1 VRTGKETDS
10 RKEEQTIMATNLKSR
25 VLNNTDIIAALGLV
39 SIVVMMVVPLPAGL
53 LDILITLNITASVLT
68 LMLAVFA
75 QDPLEFSALPS
86 LLLTLTLFR
95 LSLNI
100 SATRLILLD
109 GHAGEI
115 IQQFGEF
122 VIRGDAVVG
131 FIIFI
136 ILVLVQFIVITKGA
150 ERVSEVAARFT
161 LDAMPGK
168 QMSIDADLNAGMI
181 NEQQARDRRKAIQQE
196 ADFYGAM
203 DGSTKFVKGDAIAAI
218 IILFINIIGGFI
230 TGVVVQDMPLLEA
243 LHKYTL
249 LTIGEGLVSQIPALL
264 ISTSTGLVVTRA
276 ASDSNLGNDL
286 FKQLFKKPKALFI
299 TAGVLSMLALLGLPK
314 LPLFIVSAAL
324 IGTGIMLQRNSKVS
338 VVEESAAARETEIE
352 ESKKPENVLNLLQ
365 VDNMELEL
373 GYALIALVDVQQGG
387 DLLDRIVLIRR
398 QIASELGFIVPVIRV
413 RDNMNLQPNQYV
425 IKIRGAE
432 IASGEILA
440 DHYMAMSGGFDDEG
454 IPGTP
459 TKEPAFGLDAK
470 WINAIYR
477 EQAELNGWMVVDAP
491 TVLATHI
498 TEVIKSQAWE
508 ILNRQDVKTLIDH
521 AKELAPAVVDE
532 LIPDM
537 LSLGQVQKVLANL
550 LREKVSIRDMVSILE
565 TLSDYAQGTK
575 DIDRL
580 TEHVR
585 QGLARQILQPLLGKD
600 KSLPVMTLDP
610 QIEQQILDSIQ
621 PSDYGTYLALDPK
634 VLHVLMQNLTREVEK
649 VVLKGLTPVI
659 VCAPLVRINLKRVTE
674 RQIPQLMVLSYN
686 ELVQG
691 VQVQAVGMVGMDRA
705 S

>member
-1 VRTGKETDS
+1 
-10 RKEEQTIMATNLKSR
+10 MATALKR
-25 VLNNTDIIAALGLV
+25 RFLDNTDIVAAMGIV
-39 SIVVMMVVPLPAGL
+39 GIVVMMVVPLPAGL
-53 LDILITLNITASVLT
+53 LDILITLNISGTVLT

-75 QDPLEFSALPS
+75 EDPLEFSALPS
-86 LLLTLTLFR
+86 LLLIMTLFR

-100 SATRLILLD
+100 STTRLVLLD
-109 GHAGEI
+109 GYAGQV
-115 IQQFGEF
+115 IQQFAQF
-122 VIRGDAVVG
+122 VIRGNMVVG
-131 FIIFI
+131 FIVFA
-136 ILVLVQFIVITKGA
+136 ILVVVQFIVITKGA

-218 IILFINIIGGFI
+218 IILFINIVGGFI
-230 TGVVVQDMPLLEA
+230 SGVAIQGMPLLEA
-243 LHKYTL
+243 LQKYTM
-249 LTIGEGLVSQIPALL
+249 LTIGDGLVSQIPALL
-264 ISTSTGLVVTRA
+264 ISTATGLVVTRA
-276 ASDSNLGNDL
+276 ASDKNLGEDL
-286 FKQLFKKPKALFI
+286 SKQLFRNPKAMYI
-299 TAGVLSMLALLGLPK
+299 TAGVLILLALLGLPK
-314 LPLFIVSAAL
+314 LPMFIVAAVL
-324 IGTGIMLQRNSKVS
+324 LAAGILLQRNSKVS
-338 VVEESAAARETEIE
+338 VFEKTEAAIESEIE
-352 ESKKPENVLNLLQ
+352 ESKKPENVLSLLQ
-365 VDNMELEL
+365 IDHMELEL
-373 GYALIALVDVQQGG
+373 GYALIVLVDVHQGG

-425 IKIRGAE
+425 IKIRGSE
-432 IASGEILA
+432 IASGELLA
-440 DHYMAMSGGFDDEG
+440 DHYMAMSNGFEDDS

-470 WINAIYR
+470 WINAMHR

-508 ILNRQDVKTLIDH
+508 ILDRQDVKTLIDH
-521 AKELAPAVVDE
+521 VKEQAPSVVEE
-532 LIPDM
+532 LIPDI
-537 LSLGQVQKVLANL
+537 LSLGQVQKVLSNL
-550 LREKVSIRDMVSILE
+550 LRERVSIRDMVSILE
-565 TLSDYAQGTK
+565 TLADQAQVTK
-575 DIDRL
+575 DLDRL

-585 QGLARQILQPLLGKD
+585 QALARQILQPLVGKD
-600 KSLPVMTLDP
+600 KVLPVLTLDP

-634 VLHVLMQNLTREVEK
+634 MLQVIVQGLTREVEK
-649 VVLKGLTPVI
+649 VIQKGLTPIV

-674 RQIPQLMVLSYN
+674 RQLPQLIVLSYN

-691 VQVQAVGMVGMDRA
+691 VQVQAVGMVGMDHA

>member
-1 VRTGKETDS
+1 MSANVKGRF
-10 RKEEQTIMATNLKSR
+10 
-25 VLNNTDIIAALGLV
+25 LNNTDIVAALGLV

-75 QDPLEFSALPS
+75 KDPLEFSALPS

-109 GHAGEI
+109 GHAGDI

-181 NEQQARDRRKAIQQE
+181 NEEQARDRRKAIQQE

-230 TGVVVQDMPLLEA
+230 TGVVMQDMPLVEA

-249 LTIGEGLVSQIPALL
+249 LTIGDGLVSQIPALL
-264 ISTSTGLVVTRA
+264 ISTATGLVVTRA
-276 ASDSNLGNDL
+276 ATESNLGEDL
-286 FKQLFKKPKALFI
+286 VKQLFRQPKALFI

-314 LPLFIVSAAL
+314 VPLFTVSAVL
-324 IGTGIMLQRNSKVS
+324 IGMGMMLQRNSKVS
-338 VVEESAAARETEIE
+338 VIKETAAVRETEIE

-365 VDNMELEL
+365 VDHMELEL
-373 GYALIALVDVQQGG
+373 GYALIALVDVHQGG

-413 RDNMNLQPNQYV
+413 RDNMNLQPNQYI

-440 DHYMAMSGGFDDEG
+440 DHFMAMSGGFDDEG

-470 WINAIYR
+470 WINAMYR

-508 ILNRQDVKTLIDH
+508 ILSRQDVKTLVDH

-537 LSLGQVQKVLANL
+537 LSLGQVQKVLSNL
-550 LREKVSIRDMVSILE
+550 LRERVSIRDMVSILE
-565 TLSDYAQGTK
+565 TLADYAQVTK
-575 DIDRL
+575 DLDRL

-585 QGLARQILQPLLGKD
+585 QALARQILQPLLGKD

-634 VLHVLMQNLTREVEK
+634 VLQVLMQNLTREVEK

-674 RQIPQLMVLSYN
+674 RQLPQLMVLSYN

-691 VQVQAVGMVGMDRA
+691 IQVQAVGMVGMDRA

>member
-1 VRTGKETDS
+1 
-10 RKEEQTIMATNLKSR
+10 MAVSMKRRL
-25 VLNNTDIIAALGLV
+25 LDNTDILAAIGMV
-39 SIVVMMVVPLPAGL
+39 GIVVMMVVPLPEGF

-68 LMLAVFA
+68 IMLAVFA
-75 QDPLEFSALPS
+75 KDPLEFSALPS

-109 GHAGEI
+109 GSAGQV
-115 IQQFGEF
+115 IQQFGAF
-122 VIRGDAVVG
+122 VIRGNPVVG

-181 NEQQARDRRKAIQQE
+181 TEQQARDRRTAIQQE

-218 IILFINIIGGFI
+218 IILFINIVGGFI
-230 TGVVVQDMPLLEA
+230 MGVAMEGMPLLEA

-249 LTIGEGLVSQIPALL
+249 LTIGEGLVSQIPALM
-264 ISTSTGLVVTRA
+264 ISTATGLVVTRA
-276 ASDSNLGNDL
+276 ASEQNLGNDL
-286 FKQLFKKPKALFI
+286 AKQLFRNPKALFI
-299 TAGVLSMLALLGLPK
+299 TAGVLIILAFLGLPP
-314 LPLFIVSAAL
+314 LPLMIVAIAL
-324 IGTGIMLQRNSKVS
+324 IGAGIMLQKNSKVS
-338 VVEESAAARETEIE
+338 VVEETAAARESEIE

-365 VDNMELEL
+365 IDHMELEL
-373 GYALIALVDVQQGG
+373 GYALIALVDIQQGG

-398 QIASELGFIVPVIRV
+398 QIASEMGFIVPVIRV

-440 DHYMAMSGGFDDEG
+440 DHYMAMSSGFDDDS

-477 EQAELNGWMVVDAP
+477 EQAELSGWMVVDAP

-498 TEVIKSQAWE
+498 TEVIKTQAWE

-521 AKELAPAVVDE
+521 VKEQSPAVVEE
-532 LIPDM
+532 LIPD
-537 LSLGQVQKVLANL
+537 LLNLGQVQKVLSNL
-550 LREKVSIRDMVSILE
+550 LRERVSIRDMVSILE
-565 TLSDYAQGTK
+565 TLADQAQVTK
-575 DIDRL
+575 DLDRL
-580 TEHVR
+580 TEHIR
-585 QGLARQILQPLLGKD
+585 QTLARQILQPLVGKD
-600 KSLPVMTLDP
+600 KTLNVITLDP
-610 QIEQQILDSIQ
+610 QIEQQILDSIH

-634 VLHVLMQNLTREVEK
+634 MLQVLVQNLTKEVEK
-649 VVLKGLTPVI
+649 VMLKGLTPVI

-674 RQIPQLMVLSYN
+674 RQLPQLMVLSYN

-691 VQVQAVGMVGMDRA
+691 IQVQAVGMVGMESA

>member
-1 VRTGKETDS
+1 
-10 RKEEQTIMATNLKSR
+10 MAVSMKRRLLS
-25 VLNNTDIIAALGLV
+25 NTDILAAIGMV
-39 SIVVMMVVPLPAGL
+39 GIVVMMVIPLPASL
-53 LDILITLNITASVLT
+53 LDILITLNITGSVLT
-68 LMLAVFA
+68 LMIAFFSKE
-75 QDPLEFSALPS
+75 PLEFSALPS
-86 LLLTLTLFR
+86 LLLTMTLFR

-100 SATRLILLD
+100 STTRLVLLD
-109 GHAGEI
+109 GYAGQV
-115 IQQFGEF
+115 IQQFGQF
-122 VIRGDAVVG
+122 VIRGNPVVG
-131 FIIFI
+131 FVVFF
-136 ILVLVQFIVITKGA
+136 ILVIVQFIVITKGA

-181 NEQQARDRRKAIQQE
+181 NEQQARERRKNIQRE

-203 DGSTKFVKGDAIAAI
+203 DGSTKFIKGDAIAAI
-218 IILFINIIGGFI
+218 IILVVNILGGFI
-230 TGVVVQDMPLLEA
+230 IGVAMQGLPLLDA
-243 LHKYTL
+243 LNKYTI
-249 LTIGEGLVSQIPALL
+249 LTIGDGLVSQIPALL
-264 ISTSTGLVVTRA
+264 ISTATGLVVTRA
-276 ASDSNLGNDL
+276 ASDNNLGQDL
-286 FKQLFKKPKALFI
+286 SKQLFQNPTTLFI
-299 TAGVLSMLALLGLPK
+299 TAGVLLSLALLGLPPAPMVTVAAI
-314 LPLFIVSAAL
+314 LIVAGVV
-324 IGTGIMLQRNSKVS
+324 IRKNSKVS
-338 VVEESAAARETEIE
+338 VVQKTAAARESEIAD
-352 ESKKPENVLNLLQ
+352 SKKPENVLNLLNI
-365 VDNMELEL
+365 DHMELEL
-373 GYALIALVDVQQGG
+373 GYALVALVDVQRGG

-432 IASGEILA
+432 IAMGEILA
-440 DHYMAMSGGFDDEG
+440 DHYMAMSSGMDDDA

-459 TKEPAFGLDAK
+459 TKDPAFGLDAK
-470 WINAIYR
+470 WINAAYR
-477 EQAELNGWMVVDAP
+477 EQAELKGWMVVDAP

-498 TEVIKSQAWE
+498 TEVIKTNAWE

-521 AKELAPAVVDE
+521 AKEQAPAVVEE
-532 LIPDM
+532 LIPDI

-550 LREKVSIRDMVSILE
+550 LRERVSIRDLITILE
-565 TLSDYAQGTK
+565 TLADQAQSTK

-585 QGLARQILQPLLGKD
+585 QGLARQITQPLVGKD
-600 KSLPVMTLDP
+600 KTLSVLTLDP

-634 VLHVLMQNLTREVEK
+634 VLQGIVQNLSREAEK
-649 VVLKGLTPVI
+649 FILKGLSPVL

-674 RQIPQLMVLSYN
+674 RQLPHLIVLSYN

-691 VQVQAVGMVGMDRA
+691 IQVQAIGMVGMDRA

>member
-1 VRTGKETDS
+1 MSTMVKR
-10 RKEEQTIMATNLKSR
+10 RL
-25 VLNNTDIIAALGLV
+25 LNHSDIIAALGLV
-39 SIVVMMVVPLPAGL
+39 SIVVMMVVPLPAGI

-68 LMLAVFA
+68 LMLAIFA

-109 GHAGEI
+109 GHAGQI

-122 VIRGDAVVG
+122 VIRGNTVVG
-131 FIIFI
+131 FIIFL
-136 ILVLVQFIVITKGA
+136 ILVLIQFIVITKGA

-230 TGVVVQDMPLLEA
+230 TGVLMQGLPLLDA

-276 ASDSNLGNDL
+276 DSETNLGENL
-286 FKQLFKKPKALFI
+286 VKQLFRKPKALFI
-299 TAGVLSMLALLGLPK
+299 TAGVLILLALLGLPI
-314 LPLFIVSAAL
+314 LPLFMVAAAL
-324 IGTGIMLQRNSKVS
+324 IVLGVTLQRKTKKS
-338 VVEESAAARETEIE
+338 VVVESAAARETEIE
-352 ESKKPENVLNLLQ
+352 ESKKPENVLNLLN
-365 VDNMELEL
+365 VDHMELEL

-432 IASGEILA
+432 IASSEILA
-440 DHYMAMSGGFDDEG
+440 DHYMAMSGGMDDDE

-459 TKEPAFGLDAK
+459 TKEPSFGLDAK
-470 WINAIYR
+470 WINAMYR

-498 TEVIKSQAWE
+498 TEVIKTQAWE
-508 ILNRQDVKTLIDH
+508 ILSRQDVKTLVDH
-521 AKELAPAVVDE
+521 AKSQAPAVVDE
-532 LIPDM
+532 LIPEM
-537 LSLGQVQKVLANL
+537 LSLGQIQKVLANL
-550 LREKVSIRDMVSILE
+550 LRERVSIKDMVLILE
-565 TLSDYAQGTK
+565 TLADFANSTK
-575 DIDRL
+575 DLDRL

-585 QGLARQILQPLLGKD
+585 QALARQILQPLLGKD
-600 KSLPVMTLDP
+600 KSLPVITLDP

-621 PSDYGTYLALDPK
+621 PSEYGTYLALDPK
-634 VLHVLMQNLTREVEK
+634 VLHVLMQNLTAEVEK
-649 VVLKGLTPVI
+649 VVLKGYTPVI
-659 VCAPLVRINLKRVTE
+659 VCAPVVRINLKRVTE
-674 RQIPQLMVLSYN
+674 RQLPQLMVLSYN

-691 VQVQAVGMVGMDRA
+691 VQVQAVGMVGMNRA

>member
-1 VRTGKETDS
+1 
-10 RKEEQTIMATNLKSR
+10 MAALLKR
-25 VLNNTDIIAALGLV
+25 FLDNTDVLAAMGMV
-39 SIVVMMVVPLPAGL
+39 GIVVMMIIPLPSEL
-53 LDILITLNITASVLT
+53 LDILITVNITASVLT
-68 LMLAVFA
+68 LMLAIFA
-75 QDPLEFSALPS
+75 KDPLEFSALPS

-109 GHAGEI
+109 GDAGQV

-181 NEQQARDRRKAIQQE
+181 NEVQARDRRTAIQQE

-230 TGVVVQDMPLLEA
+230 TGVVMQGMPLLEA

-249 LTIGEGLVSQIPALL
+249 LTIGDGLVSQIPALL
-264 ISTSTGLVVTRA
+264 ISTATGLVVTRA
-276 ASDSNLGNDL
+276 ASENNLGNDL
-286 FKQLFKKPKALFI
+286 FKQLFRNPKALFI
-299 TAGVLSMLALLGLPK
+299 TAGVLILLAFSGLPRF
-314 LPLFIVSAAL
+314 PLFLVAFAL
-324 IGTGIMLQRNSKVS
+324 IGSGIMLQKNSKVM
-338 VVEESAAARETEIE
+338 VFDETVAARESEIE
-352 ESKKPENVLNLLQ
+352 ESKKPENVLNLLNI
-365 VDNMELEL
+365 DHMELEL

-432 IASGEILA
+432 IAAGEILA
-440 DHYMAMSGGFDDEG
+440 DHYMAMSSGFDSDS

-470 WINAIYR
+470 WINAMYR
-477 EQAELNGWMVVDAP
+477 EQAELSGWMVVDAP

-521 AKELAPAVVDE
+521 AREKASAVVDE
-532 LIPDM
+532 LIPEL
-537 LSLGQVQKVLANL
+537 LSLGQVQKVLTNL
-550 LREKVSIRDMVSILE
+550 LRERVSIRDMVSILE
-565 TLSDYAQGTK
+565 TLADQAQGTK
-575 DIDRL
+575 DLDRL

-585 QGLARQILQPLLGKD
+585 QTLARQILQPLVGTD
-600 KSLPVMTLDP
+600 KTLSVITLDP
-610 QIEQQILDSIQ
+610 QIEQKILDSIQ

-634 VLHVLMQNLTREVEK
+634 LLQVLIQNLTREVEK
-649 VVLKGLTPVI
+649 VMLKGMTPVI

-674 RQIPQLMVLSYN
+674 RQLPQLMVLSYN

-691 VQVQAVGMVGMDRA
+691 VEVQAVGMVGMDRA